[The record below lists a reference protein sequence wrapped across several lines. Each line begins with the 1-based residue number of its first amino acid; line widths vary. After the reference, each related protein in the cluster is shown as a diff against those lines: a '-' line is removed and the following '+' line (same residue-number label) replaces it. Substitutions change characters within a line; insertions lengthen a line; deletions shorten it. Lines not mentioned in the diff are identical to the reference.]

1 MGFRLRKKIK
11 ILPGL
16 SLNLSKSGISTS
28 VKAGPVSWN
37 SRTGKTSVNLPG
49 CMSYQMSSGKLKKT
63 DLVALARQAGLKGYS
78 KLNKSKLEELLIQEG
93 VL

>member
-1 MGFRLRKKIK
+1 MGLRFRKKIK

-28 VKAGPVSWN
+28 IKAGAVSWN

-49 CMSYQMSSGKLKKT
+49 CMSYQTDSNKLKKS
-63 DLVALARQAGLKGYS
+63 DLVILAKQAGLKGYS
-78 KLNKSKLEELLIQEG
+78 KLNKSDLEVLLRQEG
-93 VL
+93 II